1 MLHPVIEASV
11 SEMAIRM
18 IGNKDYWC
26 NQDYTLSDLPADAP
40 ILFAAAADA
49 TILFAAAALLFAAA
63 TILFDCWCCSRRVWD
78 AYFPNSEEAC
88 CIVFK
93 LQRISNIA
101 Y

>member
-26 NQDYTLSDLPADAP
+26 NQDYTLSDLPAAAP
-40 ILFAAAADA
+40 ILFAAAAAADA

-63 TILFDCWCCSRRVWD
+63 ADESGMLS
-78 AYFPNSEEAC
+78 
-88 CIVFK
+88 
-93 LQRISNIA
+93 
-101 Y
+101 

>member
-63 TILFDCWCCSRRVWD
+63 TILFDC
-78 AYFPNSEEAC
+78 
-88 CIVFK
+88 
-93 LQRISNIA
+93 
-101 Y
+101 

>member
-40 ILFAAAADA
+40 ILFAAAAAADA

-63 TILFDCWCCSRRVWD
+63 TILFDC
-78 AYFPNSEEAC
+78 
-88 CIVFK
+88 
-93 LQRISNIA
+93 
-101 Y
+101 